1 MGYPWCSGLMT
12 HERFSDRLEF
22 ALHAEFAGWH
32 CISCGEIL
40 DRLVLANRR
49 RWGICRSLC
58 LISPD
63 YNKQGATSLR
73 LANRGV
79 ALFRLKRGRS
89 SSEGYPR
96 RFSCVMVILARGR
109 STQQGLLGGC
119 YLLDGPYRGLTLSK
133 GRRRPC
139 CVCVAGD

>member
-12 HERFSDRLEF
+12 HERFSHRLEF